1 MCVTANRIG
10 VENQTHNRHRGQWQR
25 WAWRASACKRSGYY
39 NGIGRARPVTVTG
52 VAVQRARGV
61 DNVPLNGIRDYGYKC
76 GAESGYLG
84 MGAAMRRAIAVVVSV
99 ATLVADTPAVPPR
112 GISCIT
118 WLDHT
123 GLPWTR
129 TVLARF
135 VKPSRGSSTWLEI
148 VSLPRLA
155 QLRNSC

>member
-1 MCVTANRIG
+1 MCL
-10 VENQTHNRHRGQWQR
+10 
-25 WAWRASACKRSGYY
+25 
-39 NGIGRARPVTVTG
+39 
-52 VAVQRARGV
+52 
-61 DNVPLNGIRDYGYKC
+61 LNGIRDYGYKC

-123 GLPWTR
+123 GPPWTR
-129 TVLARF
+129 TVSGQVRQAFQGFVNLA
-135 VKPSRGSSTWLEI
+135 
-148 VSLPRLA
+148 
-155 QLRNSC
+155 